1 MLQNTGVGL
10 ETVQLIP
17 YRLKEKDIYP
27 LVRSQPRLPLNLYP
41 PHPLCPGVDFLVR
54 FVAKD
59 IKRRVPRMEAEGA
72 ELLRQM
78 LVYEPDS
85 RITCAQALQQ
95 PYFQSV
101 NPCTAMRVAGQR
113 SAPSPP

>member
-1 MLQNTGVGL
+1 MR
-10 ETVQLIP
+10 I
-17 YRLKEKDIYP
+17 
-27 LVRSQPRLPLNLYP
+27 
-41 PHPLCPGVDFLVR
+41 R

-59 IKRRVPRMEAEGA
+59 IRRRVPRMETEGA

-78 LVYEPDS
+78 LVYEPNS
-85 RITCAQALQQ
+85 RITCAQALQL

-101 NPCTAMRVAGQR
+101 NPRTAMHVAGQR